1 MADKNDNNTE
11 LKYYDIEGLDTRNT
25 FSKDIAEH
33 YMKAGFAVKTNTVK
47 LITLEK
53 LIEEYGEKINY
64 INIDIEG
71 LEYDILKN
79 FNFSKYQIEIF
90 NIEKGDARVKTLML
104 LHNYELVSEILS
116 NWIFIKKGLIEK
128 ES

>member
-104 LHNYELVSEILS
+104 LHNYELVSETLS

>member
-33 YMKAGFAVKTNTVK
+33 YVKAGFAVKTNTVK